1 MNEITEKSATVL
13 RNEDVTE
20 IVAEVPEGHLHLRTT
35 VLLADGSSISFQEA
49 TVAAIVRAY
58 VSIKTDPLRSR
69 VVLRGRKVP
78 DRKDGYDEWQLLEE
92 P

>member
-1 MNEITEKSATVL
+1 MEAHDAARIL

-20 IVAEVPEGHLHLRTT
+20 VVAEVPEGHRHLRTT
-35 VLLADGSSISFQEA
+35 VTLADGTALTFQEA

-58 VSIKTDPLRSR
+58 VAVKTDPLRTR
-69 VVLRGRKVP
+69 VVLKGRQVE
-78 DRKDGYDEWQLLEE
+78 DRKDGYAPWQLLEE